1 MYMIN
6 IEQFTNIFTNPEIN
20 IKGNIK
26 NAKGETS
33 VEFILQDL
41 SCEKSLSLYAKLGHS
56 LDVALSDFYST
67 KEKKSDNITNSIKS
81 LKEKGL
87 SDEEIAKELN
97 NKVEGLDISILFKV
111 AFSIMKNE
119 DLMRFLT
126 NDIIKNYIL
135 IQMGSEKPV
144 KIDGIVHNF
153 DKPDYK
159 KFLSKLWVQIV
170 VKEMI
175 VFMGGHQS

>member
-20 IKGNIK
+20 IKGDIK
-26 NAKGETS
+26 HGDEKKS
-33 VEFILQDL
+33 IEFMLQDL
-41 SCEKSLSLYAKLGHS
+41 SCEKSISLYSKLGQS
-56 LDVALSDFYST
+56 LDDALSDFYST

-87 SDEEIAKELN
+87 SNEDVAKELN
-97 NKVEGLDISILFKV
+97 NKGEGLDISILFKIV
-111 AFSIMKNE
+111 FSVMKND

-135 IQMGSEKPV
+135 IKIGSGSPV
-144 KIDGIVHNF
+144 KIDNVIHNF

-159 KFLSKLWVQIV
+159 KFLSKLWIQII

-175 VFMGGHQS
+175 VFTGGHQS